1 MKIMRITLAALLGT
15 FAIAGVHAGTDK
27 TAPRAE
33 VIFSN
38 PENFTDAADSQRG
51 SDIGRE
57 GNLTELRD
65 HVLKRANSYVPEGQK
80 LEITVTDVDLA
91 GEIEPWRSPQAQ
103 DVRIIKDI
111 YSPRIAL
118 SYKLTDA
125 ATGAVIKEATSQLRD
140 LTFTMNLYANRTD
153 RRLYEK
159 ALLDDW
165 LRKEFGRVKK

>member
-1 MKIMRITLAALLGT
+1 MKIMRITLTALLGT
-15 FAIAGVHAGTDK
+15 LAVSGVHASTDK

-51 SDIGRE
+51 SDIGRK

-65 HVLKRANSYVPEGQK
+65 HLLKRANSYVPEGQK

-91 GEIEPWRSPQAQ
+91 GEIEPWRSPQAH

-111 YSPRIAL
+111 YSPRIDL

-125 ATGAVIKEATSQLRD
+125 ATGAVIKEGTRQLRD
-140 LTFTMNLYANRTD
+140 LTFTMNLYADRTD
-153 RRLYEK
+153 PRLYEK
-159 ALLDDW
+159 GLLDDW